1 MSIAYNGVLIYNKL
15 SHEFKSVTC
24 VMKFKKMIINFFL
37 EKEYILWKNL

>member
-1 MSIAYNGVLIYNKL
+1 MSTAYNGALIYSKL

-24 VMKFKKMIINFFL
+24 IMKFKKVIIKFFL